1 MSIPGNIEFLFLIYS
16 MFCIFDKTVTKHN
29 PKKLKFK
36 LTEKH
41 KKHFDKLKQIVFN
54 ADIMAYY

>member
-1 MSIPGNIEFLFLIYS
+1 